1 MFRRLTV
8 RKNGPTD
15 PAQRE
20 GRIIRQGKDGFSP
33 KEIEGTVYDEKK
45 AAGSAILEAC
55 RAMKSPDPVPLGSF
69 RRFAMELYFD
79 PLSREYKLTL
89 IGSLRHSENPL
100 CNNTVCTGL

>member
-1 MFRRLTV
+1 M
-8 RKNGPTD
+8 
-15 PAQRE
+15 
-20 GRIIRQGKDGFSP
+20 
-33 KEIEGTVYDEKK
+33 EIEGTVFAEKK

-55 RAMKSPDPVPLGSF
+55 RAMKSPDPVPLGSY